1 MDNENLVYVN
11 EFLDYLRLEKGS
23 SERTIE
29 SYRTDLKTFFKLVN
43 MKYNVI
49 QKDDIYGYIEK
60 IKGMYKYNSTQRK
73 ISSLKSFY
81 KFLYTN
87 RYIQKDPT
95 NTVRSMK
102 KQKRLPD
109 ILDEDELKRLID
121 TYNHEAKNVRDR
133 IILELLIATGARIS
147 EIINLEIKDVED
159 SEYKFIR
166 VLGKG
171 SKYRYIPIYKKMGE
185 ILKEYIYKEREMLLN
200 GKRDFKVFPKTTR
213 QGFYIS
219 LVKHA
224 KMCNIQKH
232 VHPHMIRHTVAT
244 ILLKNGAD
252 IRTVQEIL
260 GHAGITTT
268 EIYTHIEKSK
278 LKSIYDRIQ
287 LGEEDEDK
295 DI

>member
-29 SYRTDLKTFFKLVN
+29 SYRTDLKTFFKLVD

-171 SKYRYIPIYKKMGE
+171 SKYRYIPIS
-185 ILKEYIYKEREMLLN
+185 
-200 GKRDFKVFPKTTR
+200 V
-213 QGFYIS
+213 S
-219 LVKHA
+219 
-224 KMCNIQKH
+224 
-232 VHPHMIRHTVAT
+232 
-244 ILLKNGAD
+244 
-252 IRTVQEIL
+252 
-260 GHAGITTT
+260 
-268 EIYTHIEKSK
+268 YTH
-278 LKSIYDRIQ
+278 LTLPTTPYV
-287 LGEEDEDK
+287 
-295 DI
+295 